1 MSEQVNELA
10 AALVKAQAAMKN
22 PPKKR
27 TAFIKSQKGSSY
39 KYNYADLADI
49 IDAIRDPL
57 CTAGL
62 AYVQVVKQSA
72 GGGQS
77 LITQLLHT
85 SGQWMASS
93 YPLPRQA
100 GAQEM
105 GSFITYARRYS
116 LCAILGIA
124 GEDDNDGQSATE
136 GGPTEETT
144 RTQLVEQMGAAAIGN
159 RAVLEYCK
167 REGLH
172 AEGNT
177 VEDLPI
183 AVVNVL
189 LEKWDAAVAA
199 MKAMPAKK
207 LPSQKKAPPAA
218 PTPPETTI
226 PPQESPDELPGLPS
240 LPSPLGKL
248 LAEAKITADDLHAYY
263 VAAGHFP
270 KEMTT
275 DKLPSDYVK
284 ALTAPD
290 NWKKVVQ
297 KIKTKK
303 AE

>member
-1 MSEQVNELA
+1 
-10 AALVKAQAAMKN
+10 
-22 PPKKR
+22 
-27 TAFIKSQKGSSY
+27 
-39 KYNYADLADI
+39 
-49 IDAIRDPL
+49 
-57 CTAGL
+57 
-62 AYVQVVKQSA
+62 
-72 GGGQS
+72 
-77 LITQLLHT
+77 LLHT

-124 GEDDNDGQSATE
+124 GEDDNDGESATE
-136 GGPTEETT
+136 GGSTDETT
-144 RTQLVEQMGAAAIGN
+144 RAQLIEQMGAAAIGN
-159 RAVLEYCK
+159 RAVMEYCK
-167 REGLH
+167 HEGLH
-172 AEGNT
+172 SEGNT

-183 AVVNVL
+183 IVVNSL

-199 MKAMPAKK
+199 MKELSAKK
-207 LPSQKKAPPAA
+207 QPKKVTPAAAA
-218 PTPPETTI
+218 PTSPAT

-240 LPSPLGKL
+240 LSSPLGKL
-248 LAEAKITADDLHAYY
+248 LAEAKITSDDLHAYF